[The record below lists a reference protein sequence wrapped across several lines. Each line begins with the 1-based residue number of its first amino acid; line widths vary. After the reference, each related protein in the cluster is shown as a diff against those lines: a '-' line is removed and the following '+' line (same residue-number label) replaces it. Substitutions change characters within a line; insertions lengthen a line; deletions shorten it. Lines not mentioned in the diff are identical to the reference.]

1 MEDACF
7 AASAY
12 LAACGVS
19 AAPFPPSLPP
29 AKLDPH
35 CSQKFTAICLMAAL

>member
-19 AAPFPPSLPP
+19 AAPFRH
-29 AKLDPH
+29 H
-35 CSQKFTAICLMAAL
+35 CRRPNLTRTARKFTAICLMAAL